1 MVTRVAKRAGFT
13 LIELLIVFAI
23 IALLLTLALPR
34 YFGSVERSKETVLKE
49 NLYQM
54 RDAISRYYSDKGRY
68 PESLDALAA
77 DRYLR
82 QVPLDPITESAGT
95 WQIVQPADPQR
106 SGIYDVRSGAPGRA
120 RDGTDY
126 AQW

>member
-1 MVTRVAKRAGFT
+1 MVRRVARRAGFT
-13 LIELLIVFAI
+13 LIELLIVLAI
-23 IALLLTLALPR
+23 IGVLLTLALPR

-49 NLYQM
+49 NLHQM

-82 QVPLDPITESAGT
+82 QVPLDPVTESAGT

-106 SGIYDVRSGAPGRA
+106 GGIYDVRSGAPGKA